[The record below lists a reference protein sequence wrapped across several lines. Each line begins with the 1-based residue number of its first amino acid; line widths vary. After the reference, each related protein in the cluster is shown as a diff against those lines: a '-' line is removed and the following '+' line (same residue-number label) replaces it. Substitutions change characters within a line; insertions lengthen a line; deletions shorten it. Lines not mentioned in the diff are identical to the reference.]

1 MRASRHLLLRDDSPA
16 PPTTLLRDTFAR
28 ANSAVA
34 LGTCDTGQVWSA
46 LTGTWGVD
54 TNMGYRPGITATD
67 CVASIDVGAS
77 WLSYEVVVFAN
88 PEFPGVAFDITDSNN
103 FYAVLVNN
111 SLRRLELYKRVSGTY
126 TSIGVSASTIFTAFA
141 DLTIKV
147 VRSGSSK
154 AIQLAGT
161 PVISLTD
168 SSLSVTNKVGFR
180 LQTGLG
186 TNTSRWKNIT
196 VMSP

>member
-1 MRASRHLLLRDDSPA
+1 MRAARHLLLRDDSPA

-34 LGTCDTGQVWSA
+34 LGTCDTGQVW
-46 LTGTWGVD
+46 GVD

-77 WLSYEVVVFAN
+77 WLSYEVIVFAN

-111 SLRRLELYKRVSGTY
+111 SLRRLELIKRVSGTY
-126 TSIGVSASTIFTAFA
+126 TSIGVSASTIFTAWA

-147 VRSGSSK
+147 VRTGSSK
-154 AIQLAGT
+154 SIQLGGV

-186 TNTSRWKNIT
+186 TNASRWKNIT
-196 VMSP
+196 VMSS